1 MIEPGELFINII
13 SVLFIDVLSS
23 RDDRYESYGHQQRGG
38 SDYYHRGHAPHQRSY
53 SAGGGAPVGG
63 GAHAAISARS
73 QDRDGDLVQP
83 PMMTFKSFLTTQDD
97 GISDEEAIKK
107 YGEYKLEFK
116 RQQLNEFF
124 VSHKDEEW

>member
-1 MIEPGELFINII
+1 MLPISNGCINTDFLYQQPFC
-13 SVLFIDVLSS
+13 V
-23 RDDRYESYGHQQRGG
+23 RREDRYESGGGYGHQRGG
-38 SDYYHRGHAPHQRSY
+38 GDYYQRGHAPHQRSY
-53 SAGGGAPVGG
+53 SAGGGAVGG
-63 GAHAAISARS
+63 VPRS
-73 QDRDGDLVQP
+73 QERDSDLVQP